1 MSGPVFLV
9 IRVLLALA
17 LYAFLGWAL
26 WTLWQDLRRQSS
38 QVTARQAPPI
48 TLVFEKEG
56 EKRSIR
62 FTTPVVLIG
71 RDPASD
77 CYLEDQTI
85 SAHHT
90 RLSYH
95 HGHWWVEDLRSTNG
109 TYLNLEPVTEPLVL
123 TSGDQLRCGQVGF
136 QIILNDNEP
145 SAEESSLPTS

>member
-90 RLSYH
+90 RFSYH
-95 HGHWWVEDLRSTNG
+95 DMHRWVEDLRSTNG
-109 TYLNLEPVTEPLVL
+109 TYHTHEPVSERMEL
-123 TSGDQLRCGQVGF
+123 TCEDQQRCGHVGF
-136 QIILNDNEP
+136 QIILYVYEP
-145 SAEESSLPTS
+145 